1 MAAAGGF
8 VLVVGPS
15 GAGKDSLIDFAREA
29 LRDDAGFVFARR
41 VVTRPS
47 SLSEDNEMLDDG
59 AFAEAKA
66 NGAFALSWHAH
77 GLGYG
82 IRRACLDEAAAGRTV
97 VCNVSRDVVAW
108 SRAHLPHVRVVEV
121 TAPIEVLAERLA
133 HRARPEDGDLMARL
147 RRSLDCDVRG
157 DLGIVND
164 GSLED
169 AGRQFV
175 AFLRG

>member
-1 MAAAGGF
+1 MADTGGF

-15 GAGKDSLIDFAREA
+15 GAGKDSLIDLARDA
-29 LRDDAGFVFARR
+29 LRADTRFLFPRR

-47 SLSEDNEMLDDG
+47 SASEDNEMLNEA
-59 AFAEAKA
+59 AFAEAEA
-66 NGAFALSWHAH
+66 AGAFAVSWHAH

-82 IRRACLDEAAAGRTV
+82 IPRACVDEAVRGKTV
-97 VCNVSRDVVAW
+97 ICNVSRDVVAW
-108 SRAHLPHVRVVEV
+108 CRANLPNVRVAEV
-121 TAPIEVLAERLA
+121 TAPVEVLAERLA

-157 DLGIVND
+157 DIRIIND

-169 AGRQFV
+169 AGRGFV
-175 AFLRG
+175 AFLRA